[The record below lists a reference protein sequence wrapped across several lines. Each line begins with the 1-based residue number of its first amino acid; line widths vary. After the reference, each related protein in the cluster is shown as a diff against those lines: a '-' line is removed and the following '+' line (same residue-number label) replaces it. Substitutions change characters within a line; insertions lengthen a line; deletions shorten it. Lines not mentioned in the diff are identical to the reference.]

1 MVPDSRPMSYSV
13 GTITTFVM
21 PHMQNVRGDLFGGE
35 LMALVDQA
43 AAVAAIRHAGGTA
56 VTASI
61 DRVDFRERIPVGAL
75 VTVQATVDFVG
86 NSSMDI
92 SVDVYAERV
101 STGERRHTHTAHV
114 VFVAIDENG
123 MPKRVPRLVA
133 ETPEER
139 ERYARAETH
148 RLSKRGT

>member
-1 MVPDSRPMSYSV
+1 MVPDSRPMSHSV

-43 AAVAAIRHAGGTA
+43 AAVAAIRHAGGPA

-75 VTVQATVDFVG
+75 VTVQATVDYVG

-114 VFVAIDENG
+114 VFVAIDEQG
-123 MPKRVPRLVA
+123 MPKRVPRLVP
-133 ETPEER
+133 ETPEEQA
-139 ERYARAETH
+139 RYARAETH